1 MSTLLDEPTSQSVET
16 ASASNR
22 LRTTMAAARLS
33 FNWLGVRKSLNS
45 QQKNQ
50 AADSFGAE
58 GKFLS
63 AGKKLLDTS
72 HPSYKA
78 VTAIRGR
85 AVSYW
90 KGVSLPYPEPGVRL
104 IRQDVITEFDN
115 KIAEF
120 RTELDDAV
128 AELDRHFDELR
139 EAARQRLGDLFDASD
154 YPASLIGMFAIEH
167 DYPSVEPP
175 DYLRQLSP
183 ELYEQE
189 CRRVQ
194 SRFDEAVQLAEQ
206 AFLEEL
212 AKLVD
217 HLAERLNG
225 QDDGKPKVFRDS
237 AVTNLT
243 DFFERFRSL
252 NVRSNDQLDALV
264 ERAQGVVSGVVPQDL
279 RDSGVL
285 RQQIASQLTSVQSS
299 LDGLL
304 VDRPRRNILRRP
316 R

>member
-1 MSTLLDEPTSQSVET
+1 
-16 ASASNR
+16 
-22 LRTTMAAARLS
+22 MAAARLS

-72 HPSYKA
+72 HPAYKA
-78 VTAIRGR
+78 VTAIRGQ

-104 IRQDVITEFDN
+104 IRQDAITEFDN

-128 AELDRHFDELR
+128 AELDRHYDELR

-194 SRFDEAVQLAEQ
+194 SRFDEAVRLAEQ

-264 ERAQGVVSGVVPQDL
+264 ERAQGVVNGVAPQDL